1 MGRTEGLEDRQRSS
15 EEAIRRPEASLGG
28 GGRAAEASLGG
39 GGRSEAAGGL
49 RAARG
54 TEASAGYQKV
64 TLGEPDAI
72 EEERALLR
80 SVVAQAPFSFDPA
93 IVNSETRRL
102 KHSTA
107 ASTDTLACPPSSYS
121 QPTCFCFVL
130 PLTLTRSAPSPSR
143 VRTPCRAHTCT
154 CKRFTPSIHSF
165 PGTNPVGC
173 SLS

>member
-1 MGRTEGLEDRQRSS
+1 MGRTEGLGDRQGSS
-15 EEAIRRPEASLGG
+15 EEAIRRP
-28 GGRAAEASLGG
+28 EASLGG

-54 TEASAGYQKV
+54 TEASAGYQQG

-80 SVVAQAPFSFDPA
+80 SVVAQAPFAFDPA

-130 PLTLTRSAPSPSR
+130 PLTLARSAPSPDPSR

-154 CKRFTPSIHSF
+154 CKRFTPSIRSF